1 MTPLGYAISG
11 AIVLGFS
18 TIGLFFLRFWRDS
31 KDRLFAYF
39 ALAFWILALE
49 RVALLYFGAQQEAS
63 PVIYTA
69 RLLAFALIAFG
80 ILDKNRK

>member
-1 MTPLGYAISG
+1 MTPIGDVLSG
-11 AIVLGFS
+11 AIVLGFFV
-18 TIGLFFLRFWRDS
+18 IGLFFVRFWRDS

-49 RVALLYFGAQQEAS
+49 RVALIYFGAQQEAS
-63 PVIYTA
+63 PVLYLA
-69 RLLAFALIAFG
+69 RVLAFAILAFG